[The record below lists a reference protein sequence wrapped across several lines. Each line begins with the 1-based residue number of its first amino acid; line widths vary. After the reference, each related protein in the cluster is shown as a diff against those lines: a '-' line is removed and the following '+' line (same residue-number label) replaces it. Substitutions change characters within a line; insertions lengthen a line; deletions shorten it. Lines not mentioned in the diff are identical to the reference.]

1 MKVQLQ
7 IVNKPAKTWT
17 EIKKISGLPH
27 CKATTA
33 KSNPF
38 TPDDLNMKSL
48 CLMYLIWSKHQQCT
62 SIGNLY

>member
-48 CLMYLIWSKHQQCT
+48 CLMYLI
-62 SIGNLY
+62 